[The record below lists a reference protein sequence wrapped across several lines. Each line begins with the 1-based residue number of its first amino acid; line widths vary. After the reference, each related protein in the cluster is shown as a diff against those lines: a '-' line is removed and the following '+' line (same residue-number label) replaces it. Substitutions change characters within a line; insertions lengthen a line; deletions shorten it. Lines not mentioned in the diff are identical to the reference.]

1 MAAAGMVLSQPT
13 MRTSPSKQCPR
24 ATSSMES
31 AITSRETSDAFI
43 PSVPIETPSLT
54 AMVLN
59 SMGVPPAALMPAFTR
74 SARALWFQLQGMV
87 SIQAWPTPMIGRS
100 RSSRLKPMAW
110 SIARAA
116 ARSGPWSITALL
128 RGWSGW
134 VMGRKDTGAPR
145 PECRA
150 ARLSR

>member
-1 MAAAGMVLSQPT
+1 MSQPT
-13 MRTSPSKQCPR
+13 IRTTPSKQWPR
-24 ATSSMES
+24 VTSSMES
-31 AITSRETSDAFI
+31 AITSRETSEAFI

-59 SMGVPPAALMPAFTR
+59 SIGVPPAARMPALTCSA
-74 SARALWFQLQGMV
+74 SARWFQLQGMV
-87 SIQAWPTPMIGRS
+87 SIHAWPTPMMGRS

-128 RGWSGW
+128 RMWSFW
-134 VMGRKDTGAPR
+134 VMGRKNTGEGGRGPR
-145 PECRA
+145 HRIVTG
-150 ARLSR
+150 S